1 MLPDYAA
8 RCSEQWSLIVL
19 TMFIENNRYISSP
32 AYEGAEDVP
41 RFRNEILNWLRRA
54 ENEISKTLFV
64 FYLCA
69 VS

>member
-41 RFRNEILNWLRRA
+41 RFRNEILN
-54 ENEISKTLFV
+54 
-64 FYLCA
+64 
-69 VS
+69 